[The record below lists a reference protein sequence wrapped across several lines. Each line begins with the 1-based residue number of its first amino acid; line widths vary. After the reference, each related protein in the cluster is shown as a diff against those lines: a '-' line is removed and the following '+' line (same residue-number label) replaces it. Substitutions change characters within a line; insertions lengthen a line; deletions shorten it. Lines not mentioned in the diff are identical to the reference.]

1 MPSKQTIMAITTP
14 FSKKDLL
21 PQEEKLEVARH
32 KSELFIGIPKETS
45 FQERRICLTPDAVS
59 SITNHGHRILM
70 EAGAGKNASYSD
82 KEYSDAGAEITHD
95 TQKVFDCPMILKVE
109 PATIAEIEM
118 MKPQT
123 IIISA
128 IQLKTRKKEYF
139 EALKKKKITA
149 LAFEYIKDDDNSFPA
164 VKSLSEI
171 AGTASVLVAAELMT
185 CGKGGNGL
193 LFGNITG
200 VRPTEVVILGAGT
213 VAEYAVKTALGL
225 GASVKVF
232 DNSIT
237 KLRRLQNNL
246 QQRVFTSTIQNKTL
260 LKSLRRCDVAI
271 GSMRGKYRTP
281 IVVTEEMVSHMKK
294 GSVIVDVSID
304 TGGCFETSEIT
315 THENPT
321 FVKHGVTHYCV
332 PNIPSRYSKT
342 ASLSISNIIT
352 PYLLQIAED
361 GGLESAIRCDAGL
374 KNGVY
379 FYHGILTNKN
389 IGEWFDLTYR
399 DINLIV
405 F

>member
-1 MPSKQTIMAITTP
+1 MAITP
-14 FSKKDLL
+14 FSKQDLL
-21 PQEEKLEVARH
+21 PQEEKLEIAKH
-32 KSELFIGIPKETS
+32 KSELFIGIPKETCY
-45 FQERRICLTPDAVS
+45 QERRICLTPDAVHS
-59 SITNHGHRILM
+59 LVAHGHRVLI
-70 EAGAGKNASYSD
+70 EAGAGENASYTD
-82 KEYSDAGAEITHD
+82 KDYSDAGAEITND
-95 TQKVFDCPMILKVE
+95 NKKVLGCPIILKVE
-109 PATIAEIEM
+109 PATLSEIEVM
-118 MKPQT
+118 NQQT

-139 EALKKKKITA
+139 EALQKKRITA
-149 LAFEYIKDDDNSFPA
+149 LAFEYIKDVDGSFPA

-171 AGTASVLVAAELMT
+171 AGTASVLVAAELLT
-185 CGKGGNGL
+185 ANKLGSGL
-193 LFGNITG
+193 LFGNISG
-200 VRPTEVVILGAGT
+200 VPPTEVVILGAGT
-213 VAEYAVKTALGL
+213 VAEFAARTAIGL

-232 DNSIT
+232 DSSIT

-246 QQRVFTSTIQNKTL
+246 NQRIFTSTIQNKTL

-271 GSMRGKYRTP
+271 GAMRGKYRTP
-281 IVVTEEMVSHMKK
+281 IVVSETMVAHMKK

-321 FVKHGVTHYCV
+321 FVKNGVIHYCV

-352 PYLLQIAED
+352 PYLHQIADD
-361 GGLESAIRCDAGL
+361 GGLETAIRCDSGL

-379 FYHGILTNKN
+379 FYHGILTNKT
-389 IGEWFDLTYR
+389 IGEWFDLSYR